1 MRIES
6 VWIVSTDAPDEPEV
20 VLGVFGASSEAAGF
34 IEQIADDFPEAVW
47 ASPSTPSAGGL
58 TIKQPGTPPDSVP

>member
-34 IEQIADDFPEAVW
+34 IEQIADDFPEGSLGFAEYPVGW
-47 ASPSTPSAGGL
+47 RVDHKAARYTS
-58 TIKQPGTPPDSVP
+58 